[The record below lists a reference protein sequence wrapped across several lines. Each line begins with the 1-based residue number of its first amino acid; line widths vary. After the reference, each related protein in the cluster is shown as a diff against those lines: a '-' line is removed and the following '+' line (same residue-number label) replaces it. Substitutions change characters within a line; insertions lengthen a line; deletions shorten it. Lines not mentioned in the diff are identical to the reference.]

1 MPRKDFR
8 NDLAQ
13 LREMAATLESQR
25 IYALQLGDVDG
36 EVVFQFSYDEL
47 YWLRVSVQLEDLHLY
62 PHGSTGFAFLG
73 DGNTD
78 HRANGAAEVLQR
90 VNVAKQ
96 SLSDAIS
103 SVSRNLCAYFGIPW
117 APEARIISSLSA
129 LPPPEPMYVSSV
141 QDDVTSDVTSEVEV
155 VESDEEFSDDPA
167 FDELSKAA
175 HIQPAM
181 RSLLLQDVRQ
191 LKSCGYHDVGYLTLP
206 TEKGFILYMSIHVQR
221 LVNSELL
228 TLDQCGAWNLE
239 VDSYL
244 VLLMR
249 FEPSYV
255 NVMKQNGRR
264 YVKGMIG
271 DPDMAFHERPQVEFR
286 VTTSD
291 SPSVSASEAFISYRK
306 STANKPVYRNHPEM
320 EPTNKHALTTF
331 LLSWT
336 LGDLLN
342 NRFIVILAN
351 RLHFD
356 SSWSAAE
363 SFYEQ
368 QQLNPQATFEK
379 RNIIS
384 PTDIHH
390 TPAQRNRLASI
401 DSAKKSASND
411 LDSLMLSDDLDS
423 LEAPGQ
429 VWENY
434 LNFSLL
440 AVIHQTHVVDLLVSL
455 AYTAAIN
462 SQLDPFPHGIG
473 YEETSQFDSG
483 TAYAVSAS
491 PDALHLLPEDYKI
504 YKDDIIEL
512 SQHGVLYRYK
522 VTGVSSNMVN
532 VNSQGP
538 TMPENVWKALRT
550 EFRVFRTEWIGW
562 SRQENP
568 LSGCSLIVT
577 TLEKLPAIRD
587 LRIAL
592 EKQLPSI
599 NRIIETDEDEED
611 AGPEQKR
618 KTKAELEKIEREKGE
633 KRARDEH
640 DQKILERQTT
650 LSLRPILDKIDPL
663 IYPLLRW
670 IICSNRSFIKEL
682 RRPEEKVANVGA
694 GQLQMIMSNPE
705 KEELFVKNQRQWAG
719 NTDHALDCATSTGYA
734 VLGGNP
740 WPHSKIG
747 VVQCMSLNEI
757 VNHPAQFVSVQ
768 PYLVV
773 ANIDWVQTRYLLV
786 VQKFSESKSQ
796 LQNAATPE
804 FAGVAYLP
812 MDLSYYPVSF
822 ANTPIKIPQGRI
834 AVSHIWDLV
843 AKEKFIDPGLAS
855 LEREEQEERER
866 SCLST
871 GSGKRFRSGEVIDLT
886 ETSPFPKRFI
896 AKLKSKLGGLA

>member
-1 MPRKDFR
+1 
-8 NDLAQ
+8 
-13 LREMAATLESQR
+13 
-25 IYALQLGDVDG
+25 
-36 EVVFQFSYDEL
+36 
-47 YWLRVSVQLEDLHLY
+47 
-62 PHGSTGFAFLG
+62 
-73 DGNTD
+73 
-78 HRANGAAEVLQR
+78 
-90 VNVAKQ
+90 
-96 SLSDAIS
+96 
-103 SVSRNLCAYFGIPW
+103 
-117 APEARIISSLSA
+117 
-129 LPPPEPMYVSSV
+129 
-141 QDDVTSDVTSEVEV
+141 
-155 VESDEEFSDDPA
+155 
-167 FDELSKAA
+167 
-175 HIQPAM
+175 
-181 RSLLLQDVRQ
+181 
-191 LKSCGYHDVGYLTLP
+191 
-206 TEKGFILYMSIHVQR
+206 
-221 LVNSELL
+221 
-228 TLDQCGAWNLE
+228 
-239 VDSYL
+239 
-244 VLLMR
+244 
-249 FEPSYV
+249 
-255 NVMKQNGRR
+255 
-264 YVKGMIG
+264 
-271 DPDMAFHERPQVEFR
+271 
-286 VTTSD
+286 
-291 SPSVSASEAFISYRK
+291 
-306 STANKPVYRNHPEM
+306 
-320 EPTNKHALTTF
+320 
-331 LLSWT
+331 
-336 LGDLLN
+336 
-342 NRFIVILAN
+342 
-351 RLHFD
+351 
-356 SSWSAAE
+356 
-363 SFYEQ
+363 
-368 QQLNPQATFEK
+368 
-379 RNIIS
+379 
-384 PTDIHH
+384 
-390 TPAQRNRLASI
+390 
-401 DSAKKSASND
+401 
-411 LDSLMLSDDLDS
+411 MLSDDLDS

-440 AVIHQTHVVDLLVSL
+440 AVRFTLRRLAFCSKFCLVCHKRITTEFEALKPYVCSAPLCTYQYMQLGLGPSIELEVIHQTHVVDLLVSL

-491 PDALHLLPEDYKI
+491 PNALHLLPEDYKI

-599 NRIIETDEDEED
+599 NRIIESDEDEED

-650 LSLRPILDKIDPL
+650 LTLRPILDKIDPL

-694 GQLQMIMSNPE
+694 GQLQFKMIMSNPE

-719 NTDHALDCATSTGYA
+719 NTAVKSLWAFHGSPLCNWHSILRTGLNTNKITHGRAYGHGIYHALDCATSTGYA

-843 AKEKFIDPGLAS
+843 PKEKFIDPGLAS

-871 GSGKRFRSGEVIDLT
+871 GRGKRIRSGEVNDLT

-896 AKLKSKLGGLA
+896 TKLKSKLGGLA